1 MKLHPFAGLLAGFVL
16 WSVAF
21 LLLYGVQ
28 ATGCKL
34 GWHETP
40 LGPTSL
46 LRGMLSAM
54 VLTTLVLFHL
64 MERHWLKPVAG
75 ATEDERRRLLHISRL
90 ANLAAAAATLA
101 TFAGIFWLTLC

>member
-1 MKLHPFAGLLAGFVL
+1 MKGHPFAGLLAGFVI
-16 WSVAF
+16 WSAAF

-46 LRGMLSAM
+46 LRGTLSGM
-54 VLTTLVLFHL
+54 VLTTFALFYL
-64 MERHWLKPVAG
+64 MERHWLKPATG
-75 ATEDERRRLLHISRL
+75 APEDERRRLLQISRL
-90 ANLAAAAATLA
+90 ANFTAAAATLV